1 MQKNRRNSIKRE
13 RTIMIVSSIFV
24 LGALTLTGIY
34 MNQGEEE
41 NKNDGYT
48 VDFTALEES
57 PEENLE
63 QIAQNNVADSK
74 FDTASDALD
83 YYPENMAEEEIV
95 SEPVGSGDVE
105 NPEIAGDTLA
115 KEDAVEEPAPV
126 SAGESVVA
134 KELHFSQEQG
144 ILRPVNGEVLL
155 PYSMDASIYFAT
167 LDQYKY
173 HPAVVYSAPEASAV
187 SACAEGKV
195 VDIYQDSK
203 LGTVLVMD
211 MGDGYQATYGQL
223 CNIQVAIGDYVEA
236 GENIGEVSAPTKYYS
251 LEGSN
256 LYFMVTVDGESVD
269 PEGLVK

>member
-1 MQKNRRNSIKRE
+1 L
-13 RTIMIVSSIFV
+13 TI
-24 LGALTLTGIY
+24 TGIY

-63 QIAQNNVADSK
+63 QIAKNNVTDSR

-83 YYPENMAEEEIV
+83 YYPEDMEQEEII

-105 NPEIAGDTLA
+105 NPEFMGDALA
-115 KEDAVEEPAPV
+115 NAEGAEGTEGEDAEVPAPV

-144 ILRPVNGEVLL
+144 ISRPVNGEVLL

-173 HPAVVYSAPEASAV
+173 HPAVVYAAPEASTV

-211 MGDGYQATYGQL
+211 LGDGYQATYGQL
-223 CNIQVAIGDYVEA
+223 RNIQVAIGDYVEE
-236 GENIGEVSAPTKYYS
+236 GETIGEVSAPTKYYS

-256 LYFMVTVDGESVD
+256 LYFMVTADGASLD

>member
-1 MQKNRRNSIKRE
+1 
-13 RTIMIVSSIFV
+13 MIVSSIFV

-155 PYSMDASIYFAT
+155 P
-167 LDQYKY
+167 
-173 HPAVVYSAPEASAV
+173 
-187 SACAEGKV
+187 
-195 VDIYQDSK
+195 
-203 LGTVLVMD
+203 
-211 MGDGYQATYGQL
+211 
-223 CNIQVAIGDYVEA
+223 
-236 GENIGEVSAPTKYYS
+236 
-251 LEGSN
+251 
-256 LYFMVTVDGESVD
+256 
-269 PEGLVK
+269 